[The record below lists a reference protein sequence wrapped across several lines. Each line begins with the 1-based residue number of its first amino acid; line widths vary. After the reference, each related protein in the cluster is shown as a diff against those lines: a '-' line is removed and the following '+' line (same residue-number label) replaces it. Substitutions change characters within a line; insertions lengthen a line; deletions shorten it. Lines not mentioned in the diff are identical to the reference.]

1 MSTALRIASWL
12 LAAAALIPHD
22 ASARPGR
29 AAAPL
34 ADPAV
39 RAAVEWRPVEVVP
52 VALTGPAPWTA
63 TAPAEAPTATSAVV
77 GPDAGAIVR
86 LGSLAVLQIRAEPVR
101 GGGRP
106 APLQFWRRSGEP
118 EAGRAAVLEPAIEVA
133 PGTWL
138 LEHPPGGPG
147 EWLVHAAEPTRIT
160 ALAPTPRTGELIWE
174 HVLGA
179 TLEWIDHGGPP
190 PPLPD
195 LPTFA
200 DLRRELLADA
210 AIAAAL
216 LKSDPKDMSLQAAVR
231 AWRGAAAVQRITA
244 MRPPGR
250 PTFALETSPRPLADA
265 APFDLD
271 GRPFQRTA
279 GHRSWDLELTGPG
292 VAWISARL
300 LGQDPKASLSVH
312 AGGRLLVRERL
323 APETPCLPEAAE
335 CRIGGPERELAVPLA
350 PGLHT
355 YRLQLDGDAA
365 LLRVRTGR
373 TLERLAGALRRES
386 TLDLLRL
393 GRRALARSRSPRAA
407 LVDALLAQVEGRP
420 LPTLAKRPSPP
431 PLALAHDWLQA
442 QQDDLPPARRRQL
455 AWSLARAADMVKDRD
470 LAARGR
476 AAGIE
481 LLAGTDDAGLARRL
495 LGPRPS
501 EAPARALAAASRLL
515 DGPPLPLASPM
526 LALFERARRLDP
538 YDAELRA
545 AYRDHWQATRW
556 SALQPS
562 DEGPRPLL
570 WIEHL
575 PADPARAPTSA
586 SLWTWPNAHV
596 QTVMAPPLP
605 EAPRRPALL
614 RLYARASAGLT
625 VTVDDAR
632 WRTLPLAPLEL
643 LELALPPGPHALTV
657 AGPSGSEV
665 WSSLP
670 PTPPRAPD
678 ARLLRLWRA
687 DAEHPAR
694 FVLPGEPAH
703 ARVDIR
709 ALDAVTPT
717 RVDLILKTDTGL
729 RRRFSVELRPV
740 EGTAIPLDGSPRV
753 GPPTSV
759 LVPLDLRARALE
771 VQLAG
776 PGPAVAVSAAVRAPG
791 MGEPLPGAVPQDS
804 SETTILAGTK
814 GHAPEDMS
822 SKTLTGS
829 LAAGTPG
836 EPGPPAPTAP
846 DSPVPGDSPIETP
859 AAALERASRGLLVRP
874 NDPDLLLVRA
884 GALLDLDQRTYA
896 LSDWTR
902 VAAHP
907 LPPVLRPRALALG
920 RRIEAL
926 GAPSH
931 IDVTTDVPVLVA
943 PALAAAGLDD
953 LALARLA
960 PAAARARE
968 AGPAAGLAALDA
980 LAPASA
986 PAASDMSQKTPGRS
1000 SPATKDMSQGTSR
1013 EPAASSRRPAAP
1025 ASAAAASSP
1034 GGLAPAAEKDM
1045 SRGTSST
1052 SLAPGDLS
1060 SRPSSLLAAPTAA
1073 ASSTPGDLSSRT
1085 SSHDLSPGTAKAL
1098 PLKPPARPQADPAE
1112 LALRAALL
1120 DAAARPDEAFR
1131 AWHRVY
1137 AATDRWQ
1144 VGLAGVRSALAAL
1157 DEPATSPVGAGLA
1170 YGLALR
1176 VRPAIRTP
1184 ALDRLA
1190 NIAGERSRWSH
1201 LILSE
1206 ERGSREHVDLPK
1218 KPAPATGTADTR
1230 ATLLAAPFPA
1240 KGALMLRPGVPV
1252 LIDLARGHDALG
1264 FELWCREVRPEL
1276 GGVAPSVRFW
1286 MGEEL
1291 LHTQAVAAGT
1301 LTLAEFAVPARDA
1314 VTLELDD
1321 ASHAYLC
1328 LARLRRPEAR
1338 QTART
1343 DRWHVARARRPV
1355 EFIVLGPTTV
1365 QIEVH
1370 GHAVSDVSVALARGS
1385 EPFGPARPLGSLSGH
1400 VPSGL
1405 AQNSKDLTLHPPIQV
1420 LTLADSGPLRM
1431 RLAPG
1436 VGSAMVR
1443 VHQRLDAEAEPPP
1456 PRPPRR
1462 RPARLA
1468 EETAPPAPAPHPTP
1482 AVPPDQRHVQK
1493 FGTPYV
1499 DLHLGT
1505 DDLED
1510 SDDLR
1515 PRASG
1520 IIRLGWARELLAR
1533 RLWIEVNPELRPREG
1548 TALVAGGR
1556 LGFQALFPRAGLRAW
1571 VSAAGLVQ
1579 TEHALQPW
1587 SLRAEGRLDRPTWL
1601 APRLQLLPGLDLA
1614 YRYQSLAEGHGFA
1627 RGELHPRVYQWYV
1640 EDHPLVFRP
1649 TLDLRVVAWQDARVV
1664 VGADMMPNSD
1674 FRSVDQVSMHA
1685 GIAGALALYGRV
1697 VPEFA
1702 LDYEASLRLAD
1713 PDRQKTY
1720 LRSRILAGLGVGI
1733 WLTDG
1738 VRLAFGVRNNLYLSS
1753 LYPARNG
1760 LDLWLR
1766 LDLPLGRG
1774 LRDFG
1779 PLEMP
1784 FRAAREHRLWRQEP
1798 TP

>member
-1 MSTALRIASWL
+1 MSTPLRIASWL
-12 LAAAALIPHD
+12 LAAVALFPHG

-39 RAAVEWRPVEVVP
+39 RAGIEWRPVEVVP
-52 VALTGPAPWTA
+52 VALAGAAPWIASPT
-63 TAPAEAPTATSAVV
+63 PEAATATSAVV
-77 GPDAGAIVR
+77 GPEAGAIIR
-86 LGSLAVLQIRAEPVR
+86 LGSLAVLQVRAEPVR
-101 GGGRP
+101 GTGRP
-106 APLQFWRRSGEP
+106 APLKFWRRSGAE
-118 EAGRAAVLEPAIEVA
+118 EAGRAAVLEPALEVA

-147 EWLVHAAEPTRIT
+147 EWLVSAGEPTRIV
-160 ALAPTPRTGELIWE
+160 ALAPAPRTGELIWE

-179 TLEWIDHGGPP
+179 VLEWIDRGGPP

-195 LPTFA
+195 QPSFA

-210 AIAAAL
+210 AVAAAL
-216 LKSDPKDMSLQAAVR
+216 RSTDPKDMSLQAAVK

-250 PTFALETSPRPLADA
+250 PAFALETSPRPLPGA
-265 APFDLD
+265 AAVDLD

-279 GHRSWDLELTGPG
+279 GGRSWDLRMTGPG

-300 LGQDPKASLSVH
+300 LGQDPKASISVH
-312 AGGRLLVRERL
+312 AEGRRLVRERL
-323 APETPCLPEAAE
+323 APETPCAPEAIE
-335 CRIGGPERELAVPLA
+335 CRVGGPERDLAIPLA
-350 PGLHT
+350 PGEHT
-355 YRLQLDGDAA
+355 YRLQVEGDAA
-365 LLRVRTGR
+365 LLQVRVGQS
-373 TLERLAGALRRES
+373 LERVATALRREGAD
-386 TLDLLRL
+386 DLLRA
-393 GRRALARSRSPRAA
+393 GHRALARSRSPRAA
-407 LVDALLAQVEGRP
+407 LVGALLAQVAGRP
-420 LPTLAKRPSPP
+420 LPPVRRPAPP
-431 PLALAHDWLQA
+431 PLALTFDWLQA
-442 QQDDLPPARRRQL
+442 QQDGLSPARRRQL
-455 AWSLARAADMVKDRD
+455 AWSLARTADMVKDRE

-481 LLAGTDDAGLARRL
+481 LLEGTGDAGLARRL

-501 EAPARALAAASRLL
+501 EAPARALAAAARML

-556 SALQPS
+556 STLLPS
-562 DEGPRPLL
+562 QEGPSPLV

-575 PADPARAPTSA
+575 PPDPLRAPTSA

-596 QTVMAPPLP
+596 QTVTAPALP
-605 EAPRRPALL
+605 EAPGRPALL
-614 RLYARASAGLT
+614 RLYARTDASLT
-625 VTVDDAR
+625 VTVDDER
-632 WRTLPLAPLEL
+632 WRTLPLARLEL
-643 LELALPPGPHALTV
+643 LELALPPGTHALTV
-657 AGPSGSEV
+657 AGASGSEV
-665 WSSLP
+665 WSSLA

-687 DAEHPAR
+687 DAEQPAR

-709 ALDAVTPT
+709 ALGSDAPT
-717 RVDLILKTDTGL
+717 RVDLTLKTDTGL
-729 RRRFSVELRPV
+729 RRQFSVELRPV
-740 EGTAIPLDGSPRV
+740 DSNAIPLDGSPRV

-759 LVPLDLRARALE
+759 LIPLDLRARALE
-771 VQLAG
+771 VLVAKG
-776 PGPAVAVSAAVRAPG
+776 GPAVAVSAAVRAPG
-791 MGEPLPGAVPQDS
+791 LREPVPAN
-804 SETTILAGTK
+804 ETE
-814 GHAPEDMS
+814 GHAPRDTTTSAETGPEGHAPKDTSAAISTIVATGPEGHAAKDIS
-822 SKTLTGS
+822 SDPVPDK
-829 LAAGTPG
+829 
-836 EPGPPAPTAP
+836 PAPA
-846 DSPVPGDSPIETP
+846 DSPRPESPT
-859 AAALERASRGLLVRP
+859 ATLERASRGLLERP
-874 NDPDLLLVRA
+874 NDPELLIVRA
-884 GALLDLDQRTYA
+884 GALLDLDQRAYA
-896 LSDWTR
+896 LSDWAR

-907 LPPVLRPRALALG
+907 LPPGLQDRALALG

-931 IDVTTDVPVLVA
+931 VDVTTDVPALIA
-943 PALAAAGLDD
+943 PPLAAAGLDD

-960 PAAARARE
+960 PAAARARA
-968 AGPAAGLAALDA
+968 AGPAAGLAVLDE
-980 LAPASA
+980 LAPASPAEVGAAVLGA
-986 PAASDMSQKTPGRS
+986 PAPGAMSEKTGRHVPGDMSEKTKESGPSANNQPAPKALSLKTPAR
-1000 SPATKDMSQGTSR
+1000 
-1013 EPAASSRRPAAP
+1013 
-1025 ASAAAASSP
+1025 
-1034 GGLAPAAEKDM
+1034 
-1045 SRGTSST
+1045 
-1052 SLAPGDLS
+1052 
-1060 SRPSSLLAAPTAA
+1060 
-1073 ASSTPGDLSSRT
+1073 
-1085 SSHDLSPGTAKAL
+1085 L
-1098 PLKPPARPQADPAE
+1098 PADPAE

-1120 DAAARPDEAFR
+1120 DAAARPAEAFR

-1137 AATDRWQ
+1137 AATERWQ
-1144 VGLAGVRSALAAL
+1144 VGLAGIKSALAAL
-1157 DEPATSPVGAGLA
+1157 DEPTTSPEGAGLA

-1184 ALDRLA
+1184 YLDRLA

-1206 ERGSREHVDLPK
+1206 ERGSREHVDLAK
-1218 KPAPATGTADTR
+1218 QPAPATVTADAR
-1230 ATLLAAPFPA
+1230 AALLAAPFPT
-1240 KGALMLRPGVPV
+1240 KGALMLRPGQPV

-1276 GGVAPSVRFW
+1276 GGVAPTVRFW

-1291 LHTQAVAAGT
+1291 LHTQAVSADT

-1338 QTART
+1338 QVART
-1343 DRWHVARARRPV
+1343 DRWHVARPRRPV

-1370 GHAVSDVSVALARGS
+1370 GRPASDVSVAIARGS
-1385 EPFGPARPLGSLSGH
+1385 EPFGPARSLGSPSGH
-1400 VPSGL
+1400 VPSDLSPKTKNDL
-1405 AQNSKDLTLHPPIQV
+1405 AVHPPIQV

-1436 VGSAMVR
+1436 VGPALVR
-1443 VHQRLDAEAEPPP
+1443 VHQRLDAEAEPVP

-1462 RPARLA
+1462 RVPRLA
-1468 EETAPPAPAPHPTP
+1468 EETAPPAPIPHPP
-1482 AVPPDQRHVQK
+1482 AAVPPRDRQVQK

-1520 IIRLGWARELLAR
+1520 IVRLGYARELLAR
-1533 RLWIEVNPELRPREG
+1533 RLWIEVNPELRPRED

-1556 LGFQALFPRAGLRAW
+1556 LSFQAFFPRAGLRAW
-1571 VSAAGLVQ
+1571 VSAASLVQ
-1579 TEHALQPW
+1579 TEHQVQPW
-1587 SLRAEGRLDRPTWL
+1587 SLRGEGRIDRPTWL

-1614 YRYQSLAEGHGFA
+1614 YRYQSLDSMNAFP

-1702 LDYEASLRLAD
+1702 LDYEASIRLKD
-1713 PDRQKTY
+1713 PDRDKTY

-1738 VRLAFGVRNNLYLSS
+1738 VRMAFGVRNNLYLST

-1784 FRAAREHRLWRQEP
+1784 FRAAREHRMWRQEP